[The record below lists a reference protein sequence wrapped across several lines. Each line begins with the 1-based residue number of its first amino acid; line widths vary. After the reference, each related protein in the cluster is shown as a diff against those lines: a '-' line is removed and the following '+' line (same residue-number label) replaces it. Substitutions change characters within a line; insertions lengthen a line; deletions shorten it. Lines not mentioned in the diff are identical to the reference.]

1 MVTELPRDSVQILGD
16 PEELRLLIYHASM
29 GAVTALSLSR
39 MLSRYVKTPALPV
52 LTRSSSL
59 LGLGFSSLQNG
70 VND

>member
-39 MLSRYVKTPALPV
+39 MLSRYAKTPALPV